1 MRRDHILSFGAALL
15 FFTLAC
21 ITYGCECYGSIGGY
35 KPNIIVIFC
44 DDLGYGDVG
53 YMGNT
58 IVKTPNLDEMA
69 ANGIRFSR
77 FYSAAPVCSPT
88 RASCLTGRHPYRT
101 GITWAGRDALPEEEV
116 TIAEVFKSNGYA
128 TGHFGKW
135 HLGGLSKSV
144 NQSEFPGGP
153 SPYSPPWKNGF
164 DECFSTESMM
174 PLYNPYYHVGGK
186 YGTPEYKHV
195 QNVSVDLGQHTGGYP
210 WSNVYW
216 TGRLSHARSPLWASF
231 FLNNSVL
238 TVGMSRRCP

>member
-1 MRRDHILSFGAALL
+1 MSHRGNKLINCIIIMYKFTIYIAFVLFLFSCNRDQLKKVKTNPEL
-15 FFTLAC
+15 
-21 ITYGCECYGSIGGY
+21 
-35 KPNIIVIFC
+35 PNIILVMA

-116 TIAEVFKSNGYA
+116 TIAEVLKSNGYA

-135 HLGGLSKSV
+135 HVGGLSKRII
-144 NQSEFPGGP
+144 QSEFHAGP
-153 SPYSPPWKNGF
+153 SP
-164 DECFSTESMM
+164 
-174 PLYNPYYHVGGK
+174 
-186 YGTPEYKHV
+186 
-195 QNVSVDLGQHTGGYP
+195 
-210 WSNVYW
+210 
-216 TGRLSHARSPLWASF
+216 
-231 FLNNSVL
+231 
-238 TVGMSRRCP
+238 